1 MSELGNVSESNVSE
15 SNVSEG
21 NVSEGRGLNEGVSA
35 GEIRVWVNG
44 ERVGSAA
51 PSVAALDH
59 GVTVGDGVFE
69 TCKVVDGV
77 PFALTRHAR
86 RLDRSMAGLG
96 LPPADHGVIE
106 AGIRSVLAGEPIAY
120 GRLRCTV
127 TGGAG
132 PLGSD
137 RRNSP
142 LTYIVTAGSQD
153 PNPGTAKLVVVPW
166 TRNEH
171 GATAGLKTTSYA
183 ENVVALAY
191 AKERGGVE
199 ALFANTVGNLCECTG
214 SNVFVVVDGEIL
226 TPDLSSGPLAGVTR
240 ELVIEWCRQ
249 EGLRVLAEPLPMS
262 VLQRA
267 DEVFITSSTKD
278 VLPVHAIDD
287 RTVVAPGP
295 VTARAAEIFA
305 RLSADRLDP

>member
-1 MSELGNVSESNVSE
+1 MSELGNPSAGQRV
-15 SNVSEG
+15 
-21 NVSEGRGLNEGVSA
+21 RGLSVGA
-35 GEIRVWVNG
+35 GEGEQADEVRVWVNG
-44 ERVGSAA
+44 AQVNAAA
-51 PSVAALDH
+51 PSIAALDH

-69 TCKVVDGV
+69 TCKVVDAV

-96 LPPADHGVIE
+96 LPAADHGVID

-120 GRLRCTV
+120 GRLRYTV

-137 RRNSP
+137 RRDSP
-142 LTYIVTAGSQD
+142 LTYIVTAGPQD
-153 PNPGTAKLVVVPW
+153 PNPDTAKLVVVPW

-191 AKERGGVE
+191 AQDRGGVE
-199 ALFANTVGNLCECTG
+199 ALFANTAGNLCECTG
-214 SNVFVVVDGEIL
+214 SNVFVVVDGDIL
-226 TPDLSSGPLAGVTR
+226 TPDLASGPLAGVTR

-249 EGLRVLAEPLPMS
+249 EGLTARAEPLPMS
-262 VLQRA
+262 ILDRA
-267 DEVFITSSTKD
+267 EEVFITSSTKD
-278 VLPVHAIDD
+278 VLAVHAIDD
-287 RTVVAPGP
+287 RPVAAPGP
-295 VTARAAEIFA
+295 VTARAVEIFA
-305 RLSADRLDP
+305 RLSAERRDP